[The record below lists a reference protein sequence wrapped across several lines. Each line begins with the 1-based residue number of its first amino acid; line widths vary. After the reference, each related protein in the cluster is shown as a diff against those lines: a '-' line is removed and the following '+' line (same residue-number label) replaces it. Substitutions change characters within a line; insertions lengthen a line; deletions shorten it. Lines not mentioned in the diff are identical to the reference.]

1 VRLVNSVLNGRKI
14 TIEAYQAGERLMDKS
29 KAVIGADAKFVG
41 TISNVKSIEIEGVVE
56 ADLKAE
62 KLSIGATGK
71 FVGEVACDLVVI
83 GGSYDGTM
91 RAGSIW
97 ATQTAQIAG
106 EIHYQT
112 LQMDRGAA
120 LNCRVVHNWSDPV
133 GAADGADQADSVNDA
148 DAGEADANGTSK

>member
-1 VRLVNSVLNGRKI
+1 
-14 TIEAYQAGERLMDKS
+14 MDKS

-41 TISNVKSIEIEGVVE
+41 TISNVKSIEIEGTVE

-62 KLSIGATGK
+62 KLSIGSSGT
-71 FVGEVACDLVVI
+71 FIGEVNCDLVVI
-83 GGSYDGTM
+83 GGSYDGMM

-106 EIHYQT
+106 EIHYQS

-120 LNCRVVHNWSDPV
+120 LNCRVVHNWEDPV
-133 GAADGADQADSVNDA
+133 VAVEDVEPEVEETTAQTDA
-148 DAGEADANGTSK
+148 EGKAKE

>member
-1 VRLVNSVLNGRKI
+1 
-14 TIEAYQAGERLMDKS
+14 MDKS
-29 KAVIGADAKFVG
+29 KAIIGADAKFVG

-62 KLSIGATGK
+62 KLSIAASGK
-71 FVGEVACDLVVI
+71 FVGAVNCDLVVI
-83 GGSYDGTM
+83 GGSYDGMM

-106 EIHYQT
+106 EIHYQS

-120 LNCRVVHNWSDPV
+120 LNCRVVHNWEDPATAK
-133 GAADGADQADSVNDA
+133 GAAPAEEAAPDEVETTGDA
-148 DAGEADANGTSK
+148 Q

>member
-1 VRLVNSVLNGRKI
+1 
-14 TIEAYQAGERLMDKS
+14 MDKS

-41 TISNVKSIEIEGVVE
+41 TISNVKSIEIEGIVE

-62 KLSIGATGK
+62 KLSIGASGK
-71 FVGEVACDLVVI
+71 FIGEVNCDLVVI
-83 GGSYDGTM
+83 GGSYDGMM

-106 EIHYQT
+106 EIHYQS

-120 LNCRVVHNWSDPV
+120 LNCRVVHNWEDPV
-133 GAADGADQADSVNDA
+133 VAVEEVEPDVEELTA
-148 DAGEADANGTSK
+148 EADDNAKAKE

>member
-1 VRLVNSVLNGRKI
+1 
-14 TIEAYQAGERLMDKS
+14 MDKS

-41 TISNVKSIEIEGVVE
+41 TISNVKSIEIEGTVE

-62 KLSIGATGK
+62 KLSIGSSGT
-71 FVGEVACDLVVI
+71 FIGEVNCDLVVI
-83 GGSYDGTM
+83 GGSYDGMM

-106 EIHYQT
+106 EIHYQS

-120 LNCRVVHNWSDPV
+120 LNCRVVHNWEDPV
-133 GAADGADQADSVNDA
+133 VAVKDVEPEVEEPTAQTDA
-148 DAGEADANGTSK
+148 EGKAKE

>member
-1 VRLVNSVLNGRKI
+1 
-14 TIEAYQAGERLMDKS
+14 MDKF

-62 KLSIGATGK
+62 KLSIGASGK
-71 FVGEVACDLVVI
+71 FVGEVNCDLVVI
-83 GGSYDGTM
+83 GGSYDGMM

-106 EIHYQT
+106 EIHYQS

-120 LNCRVVHNWSDPV
+120 LNCRVVHNWEDPV
-133 GAADGADQADSVNDA
+133 ESVEESESVA
-148 DAGEADANGTSK
+148 EEPAGEAQSESEAKE

>member
-1 VRLVNSVLNGRKI
+1 
-14 TIEAYQAGERLMDKS
+14 MDKS

-62 KLSIGATGK
+62 KLSIGASGK
-71 FVGEVACDLVVI
+71 FVGEVNSDLVVI

-106 EIHYQT
+106 EIHYQS
-112 LQMDRGAA
+112 LQMDRGA
-120 LNCRVVHNWSDPV
+120 NCRVVHNWEDPGV
-133 GAADGADQADSVNDA
+133 ASESEAETEEPVA
-148 DAGEADANGTSK
+148 EADAEPEAN

>member
-1 VRLVNSVLNGRKI
+1 
-14 TIEAYQAGERLMDKS
+14 MDKS

-62 KLSIGATGK
+62 KLSIGASGT
-71 FVGEVACDLVVI
+71 FVGEVNCDLVVI

-106 EIHYQT
+106 EIHYQS

-120 LNCRVVHNWSDPV
+120 LNCRVVHNWDAPV
-133 GAADGADQADSVNDA
+133 VEVAEAEPDAEEPAA
-148 DAGEADANGTSK
+148 EAEAEAEVEAEAKK